1 MIESGDGMNDKWIEK
16 IYAGFLG
23 MDAGMRL
30 GAPVENP
37 WWTYE
42 RLRDYFGDIRGYL
55 RAYKTHPADDDIN
68 GPVIFLRALTDNG
81 GLDFTPQMAGETWLN
96 YTRCGRGM
104 FWWGGEDVSTEHR
117 AYMNL
122 KRGVPA
128 PASGSIAQN
137 GVVAAEQIGGQIFVD
152 TWGLVC
158 PGDPG
163 RAAEFARR
171 MASVSHDG
179 EALHGAAFMAAC
191 IAAAFTCDTVDA
203 VIDTGLRYIPEEC
216 TYRRVVEAVRSFH
229 RDHPEDFRAC
239 RDYVDEHW
247 GNDKFPGGYHIIPNA
262 GICILALLYGGNEL
276 GRTIEVSCMCGF
288 DTDCNASN
296 VGTIMGVLHGLEGVP
311 DRYRRPINDSV
322 VLSSV
327 SGYLN
332 MLDAPTFTKEL
343 AETACRLR
351 GEEVPAWIAAP
362 RQGELDFNF
371 ALPGSTHGL
380 ELSDRASHELRWVS
394 GKAHTGRGCLELE
407 IDGKSPA
414 PTDLSFKACYTR
426 SDFESERYDPVFSP
440 RVYPGQTVSC
450 WMKSCQTAPAAITVI
465 PFITRAMK
473 GDRIDLSPVVLP
485 EGDWA
490 CVAFTAPELEGDQ
503 VHDIGWQIVIAPEE
517 PPWAFGKVYIDDIRV
532 AGPMDYTIDMAI
544 QQMQFGQPTPFST
557 NGGEANLADG
567 SLRFLTE
574 AEGQVFTGNY
584 YTRDAAV
591 QADVVPEAGTSIG
604 LLLRGQGCR
613 RYYELG
619 FSGEDRVSIAR
630 WENGQRAELASAG
643 FLWKHGQTYHLC
655 AEAKGENLTLRIGG
669 KTVLEARDGRF
680 TYGMLGM
687 CHATAG
693 ESRWSGFH
701 VWADT
706 AGK

>member
-1 MIESGDGMNDKWIEK
+1 MRDQWFEK

-55 RAYKTHPADDDIN
+55 REYKTHPADDDIN
-68 GPVIFLRALTDNG
+68 GPVIFLRALLDSG
-81 GLDFTPQMAGETWLN
+81 GLDFTEAAAGETWLN

-122 KRGVPA
+122 KRGLSA

-158 PGDPG
+158 PGRPEQ
-163 RAAEFARR
+163 AAAFARR

-179 EALHGAAFMAAC
+179 EGLHGAAFMAAC
-191 IAAAFTCDTVDA
+191 VAAAFISGSVEE
-203 VIDTGLRYIPEEC
+203 VIDAGLRQIPEDC
-216 TYRRVVEAVRSFH
+216 MYRRVVDAVRAFH
-229 RDHPEDFRAC
+229 KAHPEDFRAC
-239 RDYVDEHW
+239 RDYVDRTW
-247 GNDKFPGGYHIIPNA
+247 GNDRFPGGYHIIPNA
-262 GICILALLYGGNEL
+262 GICILALLYGENDL

-311 DRYRRPINDSV
+311 GRYRRPINDSA

-332 MLDAPTFTKEL
+332 MLDIPTFVKEL
-343 AETACRLR
+343 GETACRLR
-351 GEEVPAWIAAP
+351 GEPVPTWIAAP
-362 RQGELDFNF
+362 PRGELNFNF

-394 GKAHTGRGCLELE
+394 GGAHTGRGCLEME

-414 PTDLSFKACYTR
+414 PADLFFKACHIR
-426 SDFESERYDPVFSP
+426 ADFNDERYEPVFSP
-440 RVYPGQTVSC
+440 RVYPGQRVSC
-450 WMKSCQTAPAAITVI
+450 WLKSCQVAPAAITVT
-465 PFITRAMK
+465 PFVTRAIA
-473 GDRIDLSPVVLP
+473 GDRIDLPAAVLP
-485 EGDWA
+485 EGEWVK
-490 CVAFTAPELEGDQ
+490 VAFSVPDLGGDQ
-503 VHDIGWQIVIAPEE
+503 AHDIGWRIVIAPEE
-517 PPWAFGKVYIDDIRV
+517 PPWAYGKVYIDDIAV
-532 AGPMDYTIDMAI
+532 SGAMDYTIDMGI
-544 QQMQFGQPTPFST
+544 QRMEFGQPTPFSV
-557 NGGEANLADG
+557 NDGEAALAEG
-567 SLRFLTE
+567 ALRFCTGG
-574 AEGQVFTGNY
+574 AGQAFTGNY
-584 YTRDAAV
+584 YACDTALE
-591 QADVVPEAGTSIG
+591 ADVTVAAGDSAG
-604 LLLRGQGCR
+604 LLVRGQGCR

-619 FSGEDRVSIAR
+619 FSGGDRVSIAR
-630 WENGQRAELASAG
+630 WDGGRRTELAAG
-643 FLWKHGQTYHLC
+643 AFHWETGMTYRLA
-655 AEAKGENLTLRIGG
+655 AEARGETLTLRIGG
-669 KTVLEARDGRF
+669 ETVLTARDGRF
-680 TYGMLGM
+680 SYGMAGV
-687 CHATAG
+687 CHAAAG
-693 ESRWSGFH
+693 ESVWGNFH
-701 VWADT
+701 IRAC
-706 AGK
+706 ANG